1 MFTGLVEA
9 TGTILAIAPS
19 RQPSGPTRLTI
30 SAPALAPRLRT
41 GDSIAVSG
49 VCLTALDISLTQF
62 SADLARETVERTTL
76 PKLAPGAVVNL
87 ELPTPSGAPMGG
99 HVVQGHVDGVGT
111 LIALEPIAPITSAE
125 DEQTTDW
132 RLRLTVPSNLS
143 RYVVPQGSI
152 TVEGISLTVAAVSGD
167 LVSIA
172 VIPPTYASTSLHAA
186 LPGTPLNIEVDVLAK
201 YAERQNPTAEP
212 TTLKGWTVTEDYLLA
227 NGY

>member
-9 TGTILAIAPS
+9 TGTILAI
-19 RQPSGPTRLTI
+19 QPSPQLNGPTRVTV

-49 VCLTALDISLTQF
+49 VCLTALEITLTQF

-76 PKLAPGAVVNL
+76 SRLAPGAVVNL
-87 ELPTPSGAPMGG
+87 ELPTPAGAPLGG

-111 LIALEPIAPITSAE
+111 LISLEPIAE
-125 DEQTTDW
+125 GDEAATDW
-132 RLRLTVPSNLS
+132 RLRLTVPSALS

-152 TVEGISLTVAAVSGD
+152 TVEGISLTVANVLGD
-167 LVSIA
+167 VVSIA
-172 VIPPTYASTSLHAA
+172 IIPHTYASTALANA
-186 LPGTPLNIEVDVLAK
+186 LPGQPLNIEVDVLAK
-201 YAERQNPTAEP
+201 YAERQHASTAAA
-212 TTLKGWTVTEDYLLA
+212 TTLPGWTVTEDYLLS